1 MRTNKRRLYESIM
14 KDVSKTVKKRLNER
28 YLEFENNFYFM
39 ISVDLNAID
48 YYKNINQI
56 ISYLKDIQMDTD
68 DLNDIWQN
76 ISDLNSGDCIYWK
89 GSDNTKYIIGKI

>member
-1 MRTNKRRLYESIM
+1 MRTNKRKLYESIM

-28 YLEFENNFYFM
+28 YLEFEDNFYFM
-39 ISVDLNAID
+39 ISVDINAID

-56 ISYLKDIQMDTD
+56 ISFLKDIQMDTD

-76 ISDLNSGDCIYWK
+76 ISDLNSGDCIYWI